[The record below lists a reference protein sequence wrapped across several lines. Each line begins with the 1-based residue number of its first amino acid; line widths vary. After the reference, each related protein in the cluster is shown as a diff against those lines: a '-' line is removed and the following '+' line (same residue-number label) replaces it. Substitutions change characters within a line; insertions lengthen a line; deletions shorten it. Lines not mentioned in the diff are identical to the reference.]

1 MSEGKRFTNAELAA
15 AYWLMRW
22 VRSTAL
28 RFSKVGGPSKRDNE
42 RLAAMRRFISLPHYD
57 DPEHY
62 EDEPL
67 KGNLDSEVGS
77 ELVPSESLLSD
88 MDYSALKTVMNA
100 MSAKMQEQQAQLDA
114 VRAQVE
120 VWEAQNTEGEDL
132 ASHVS
137 REAFR
142 LACLRIRAALKAGG

>member
-1 MSEGKRFTNAELAA
+1 MNEGKRLTNAELAA
-15 AYWLMRW
+15 AYWFMRW

-28 RFSKVGGPSKRDNE
+28 RFSKVGGPSTRDNE
-42 RLAAMRRFISLPHYD
+42 RLAAMRRFASLPHYD

-62 EDEPL
+62 DDEPL
-67 KGNLDSEVGS
+67 
-77 ELVPSESLLSD
+77 
-88 MDYSALKTVMNA
+88 MDGSALEATMKA
-100 MSAKMQEQQAQLDA
+100 MSAKLLEQQAQLDA

-120 VWEAQNTEGEDL
+120 IWEAQNTEGDDL

-142 LACLRIRAALKAGG
+142 LACLRIRAALKTAK